1 MTHKELAT
9 FDGKNGRATYV
20 AVGGIIYDVS
30 SSSRWKEGTHEKMHL
45 AGTDL
50 TEALATA
57 PHIKT
62 VLERFPVV
70 DQLQN
75 EAKKPLEIAGIP
87 LLSVIIMAFVFLLMI
102 TTYML

>member
-1 MTHKELAT
+1 MTHKELAE
-9 FDGKNGRATYV
+9 FDGRNGRAAYV
-20 AVGGIIYDVS
+20 AVGGTIYDVTAS
-30 SSSRWKEGTHEKMHL
+30 PRWKEGAHEGVHQ
-45 AGTDL
+45 AGADL

-57 PHIKT
+57 PHVKA

-70 DQLQN
+70 GQLEN
-75 EAKKPLEIAGIP
+75 EPKKPLEIAGIP